1 MSQNQIGDINYLSN
15 FFVPIFP
22 IFLMCRLILKLMNEC
37 GNWNSEIW
45 NVILQGN
52 WWEIKT
58 RKVSW
63 HWMLSPTRRPLSA
76 SPITRASSNALHC
89 LAPRLPA
96 SSPLKYKLKAHVIS
110 RSLSGFIEQ
119 GQDTPTEVMTIDNL
133 SKKFL
138 AIGEYCGVNHLSVRH
153 IILRKRASPEREI
166 CWKPWVCIW
175 TASEFDIEPFLWNHN
190 RQTEIFL
197 RCFVIGLCFLFTS
210 AIENLFFYLSCG
222 VFS

>member
-1 MSQNQIGDINYLSN
+1 MNAEIG
-15 FFVPIFP
+15 
-22 IFLMCRLILKLMNEC
+22 ILK
-37 GNWNSEIW
+37 SEMSSCRAIDEKSRLGRW
-45 NVILQGN
+45 VDIGCWGQQG
-52 WWEIKT
+52 
-58 RKVSW
+58 
-63 HWMLSPTRRPLSA
+63 RPLSA

-110 RSLSGFIEQ
+110 RSLSGFIEG

-175 TASEFDIEPFLWNHN
+175 TASEFDIEPFC
-190 RQTEIFL
+190 RTP
-197 RCFVIGLCFLFTS
+197 IGPT
-210 AIENLFFYLSCG
+210 
-222 VFS
+222 